1 MDGTQD
7 SSQSVLNWVCPRCRH
22 RLVPESGGYRCLSD
36 DLSFT
41 FHDGIWRFLLPER
54 AAYFAPFIEQYETV
68 RRDEGWGSDLAAHYR
83 ALPFTDLSGRHRDI
97 WRIRAKSFE
106 RLLSAVVAPMVA
118 PMVAPLTAGRERPLK
133 VLDLGSGNGWLSYQL
148 ARQEHQVMAVDLLTN
163 TIDGLGAFIHYDTPF
178 TSVQAEFNRLP
189 VDAGQ
194 VDLVIYNG
202 ALHYS
207 TSYRQT
213 LEEGLRVLRPDG
225 RLVVMDSP
233 IYRDPASGATMVQ
246 DRQAQFASRY
256 KFTEQ
261 PLPNKGF
268 LTFGQ
273 LDELARL
280 LGLQWTYLKPA
291 YGLRWASRHWLA
303 RLRRQREPATFL
315 LIVGRRS

>member
-1 MDGTQD
+1 MNEIQD
-7 SSQSVLNWVCPRCRH
+7 LNQSALNWVCPRCRQL
-22 RLVPESGGYRCLSD
+22 LVAENKGYRCHHD
-36 DLSFT
+36 DLFFSF
-41 FHDGIWRFLLPER
+41 HEGIWHFLLPER

-83 ALPFTDLSGRHRDI
+83 ALPYIDLSGRHSDI

-106 RLLSAVVAPMVA
+106 ALISDTIG
-118 PMVAPLTAGRERPLK
+118 PLATRRERAFK

-148 ARQEHQVMAVDLLTN
+148 ARQGHQVTAVDLLTN
-163 TIDGLGAFIHYDTPF
+163 KIDGLGAFVHYDAPF

-207 TSYRQT
+207 TNYQRT

-225 RLVVMDSP
+225 RLVVVDSP

-246 DRQAQFASRY
+246 DRQAHFASRY

-261 PLPNKGF
+261 PLPNKGY
-268 LTFGQ
+268 LSFGQ
-273 LDELARL
+273 LDDLARL

-315 LIVGRRS
+315 VVVGQRA